1 MFSDR
6 IVTHQLKSEMNYK
19 NIKRILSTFGIL
31 IFFLPFFQMCSDET
45 LKSRPAIFKN
55 QPDSQDQLE
64 KNAAFH
70 KAKKNA
76 TLTGYNLAL
85 DFEISPLSIFTVIMF
100 LNFIIWV
107 FTLRNFEI
115 SMLTFLNML
124 LSLIALVV
132 LCFTIPFG
140 QLRYGIFLFQ
150 INSLLLFYFVWKEE

>member
-1 MFSDR
+1 MC
-6 IVTHQLKSEMNYK
+6 YK

-31 IFFLPFFQMCSDET
+31 IFFLPFFQMCSNGS

-55 QPDSQDQLE
+55 QSNTQDPLE
-64 KNAAFH
+64 KEVAFE

-76 TLTGYNLAL
+76 TLTGYDLAL
-85 DFEISPLSIFTVIMF
+85 DFEISVLSIFTIITF

-115 SMLTFLNML
+115 GILSFLNTM
-124 LSLIALVV
+124 LSLIAIVV
-132 LCFTIPFG
+132 LCLTIPFG

-150 INSLLLFYFVWKEE
+150 LNSLLLCYFVFKEE

>member
-1 MFSDR
+1 MR
-6 IVTHQLKSEMNYK
+6 YK
-19 NIKRILSTFGIL
+19 NTKRILSTFGIL

-45 LKSRPAIFKN
+45 LKKGPAIFKN
-55 QPDSQDQLE
+55 QSVIKDGLLE
-64 KNAAFH
+64 KNVAFQ
-70 KAKKNA
+70 KAKKNV

-85 DFEISPLSIFTVIMF
+85 DFEFSVLSIFTIIMF

-115 SMLTFLNML
+115 SLLPFLNMF

-132 LCFTIPFG
+132 LLLTIPFG

-150 INSLLLFYFVWKEE
+150 LNSLLLSYFVFKEE